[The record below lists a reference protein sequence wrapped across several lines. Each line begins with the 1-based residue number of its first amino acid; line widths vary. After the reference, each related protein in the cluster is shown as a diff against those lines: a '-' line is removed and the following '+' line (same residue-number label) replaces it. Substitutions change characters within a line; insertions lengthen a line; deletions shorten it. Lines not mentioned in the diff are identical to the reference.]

1 MNELLLVMSVL
12 LSFLVL
18 LEAWSFQQKK
28 LKRTMEMNLFWN
40 PEHSGKEGEERHVQG
55 QMFGGPLEAVG
66 AQIISYL
73 VPWLPAAL
81 HADPHL
87 VRY

>member
-28 LKRTMEMNLFWN
+28 LKRTMEKNLFWN
-40 PEHSGKEGEERHVQG
+40 PEHCGKEGTEGHVQG
-55 QMFGGPLEAVG
+55 QMFGGAPGSSRCPDNQLAG
-66 AQIISYL
+66 PMAGCSSA
-73 VPWLPAAL
+73 P
-81 HADPHL
+81 
-87 VRY
+87 